1 MKKGSKG
8 FTLIEM
14 IVVLVLVGIL
24 SAIAGIGLVQGVQ
37 GYIFATENAEISQK
51 GQMVMARLSR
61 ELQEVSEI
69 YSSSPTSIAFK
80 NTYGDYALAKVGGEI
95 RIIEGQTPPTAS
107 TGDILVDGVNS
118 LTLTY
123 DPTTFSDIRTL
134 ATIQV
139 DLVLNRTDSSG
150 IPTASFTTEINPRN
164 TGNYNGPTG

>member
-37 GYIFATENAEISQK
+37 GYIFARENAEISQK
-51 GQMVMARLSR
+51 AQIVMARLSR
-61 ELQEVSEI
+61 ELQEVSII
-69 YSSSPTSIAFK
+69 YSYSSTSIVFK
-80 NTYGDYALAKVGGEI
+80 NTYGDYALAKVGSEI
-95 RIIEGQTPPTAS
+95 RIIEGQTAPTAS
-107 TGDILVDGVNS
+107 TGDVLVDGVNS

-123 DPTTFSDIRTL
+123 DPSTFSDIKTL
-134 ATIQV
+134 ATIRV

-150 IPTASFTTEINPRN
+150 VSTASFTTQINPRN
-164 TGNYNGPTG
+164 TGNYNGPKG